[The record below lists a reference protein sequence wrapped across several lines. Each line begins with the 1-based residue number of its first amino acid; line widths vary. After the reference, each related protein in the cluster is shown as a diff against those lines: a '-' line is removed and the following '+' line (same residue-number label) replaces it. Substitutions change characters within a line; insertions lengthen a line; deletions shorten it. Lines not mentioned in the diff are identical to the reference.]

1 MASDKPSTIPPRSSR
16 ADSPRLPH
24 LRSTVPRPVVGSTRR
39 TRSPRALARTAPT
52 VTRSFVVEVQTK
64 DETNGEVT
72 AHIRPTERAATAA
85 IENDFRFSGAF
96 LDVVSDLL
104 VEMVREEDE
113 KK

>member
-1 MASDKPSTIPPRSSR
+1 
-16 ADSPRLPH
+16 
-24 LRSTVPRPVVGSTRR
+24 
-39 TRSPRALARTAPT
+39 
-52 VTRSFVVEVQTK
+52 VVEVQAS

>member
-1 MASDKPSTIPPRSSR
+1 MASDKPSTIPPRLSR
-16 ADSPRLPH
+16 SRPP
-24 LRSTVPRPVVGSTRR
+24 VPRPVVGSARR

-72 AHIRPTERAATAA
+72 ARIRPTEGAATAA
-85 IENDFRFSGAF
+85 IENNFRFSGAV

>member
-16 ADSPRLPH
+16 AESPRLPH
-24 LRSTVPRPVVGSTRR
+24 LRSPAPRLVVGSTRR
-39 TRSPRALARTAPT
+39 TRRARAEPPT
-52 VTRSFVVEVQTK
+52 VTRSFVVEVRAS

-72 AHIRPTERAATAA
+72 ACIRPTERAATAA
-85 IENDFRFSGAF
+85 IENGFRFSGGF

-104 VEMVREEDE
+104 VEIVREEDE

>member
-16 ADSPRLPH
+16 AESPRLPH
-24 LRSTVPRPVVGSTRR
+24 LRSPVPRPVVGSTRR
-39 TRSPRALARTAPT
+39 TRRPRAQPPT
-52 VTRSFVVEVQTK
+52 VTRSFVVEVQTS
-64 DETNGEVT
+64 DETNSEVI
-72 AHIRPTERAATAA
+72 AHIRPTERAAAAA
-85 IENDFRFSGAF
+85 IESGFRFSGAF

>member
-16 ADSPRLPH
+16 ADSPRLPR
-24 LRSTVPRPVVGSTRR
+24 LRSPVPRLVVRATRR
-39 TRSPRALARTAPT
+39 TRSQRAAPPS
-52 VTRSFVVEVQTK
+52 VTRSFVVEVRAS

-72 AHIRPTERAATAA
+72 AHIRPTEQAATAA
-85 IENDFRFSGAF
+85 IESDFRFSGAF